1 MDNKYFINPGTRLI
15 KSLEECV
22 LCVRRF
28 KVNETESKAIMKK
41 DKWIGPVEEID
52 KKQRQW
58 EK

>member
-22 LCVRRF
+22 LRIRRF

-41 DKWIGPVEEID
+41 DK
-52 KKQRQW
+52 
-58 EK
+58 